1 MSNHKRPDDD
11 AVAVTHPSLDE
22 RTQELRSL
30 RTLAAALRADDDD
43 DGLDDDAFDGVPAGA
58 DDDARGARLSAWAHA
73 MADRAEAHLAS
84 GGAPRDLSRV
94 LMVPPVELDDDA
106 VVPVEQLDTARIVRM
121 DRAQLELTVV
131 RVRSQLGSDVPSL
144 HALSDE
150 QVQDI
155 VRGDLRDLRTPS
167 CVLGPLGGPRV
178 RAAAAHSLPR
188 HALPGSSAR
197 TAATLATLSA
207 HAESP

>member
-11 AVAVTHPSLDE
+11 AVAATHPSLDD

-43 DGLDDDAFDGVPAGA
+43 DVLDDDALDGVPVG
-58 DDDARGARLSAWAHA
+58 DDVDARGTRLSAWAHA
-73 MADRAEAHLAS
+73 MADRADAHLAN

-94 LMVPPVELDDDA
+94 LMVPPVELNDHE

-121 DRAQLELTVV
+121 NRAQLELTAVSL
-131 RVRSQLGSDVPSL
+131 RTQLGACVPSL
-144 HALSDE
+144 HTLSDE
-150 QVQDI
+150 QVQDM

-167 CVLGPLGGPRV
+167 
-178 RAAAAHSLPR
+178 
-188 HALPGSSAR
+188 
-197 TAATLATLSA
+197 
-207 HAESP
+207 